1 MSKQPDEISTIQ
13 SKNFQSDEAF
23 ALQCDTDDPLAGYRD
38 QFFIPPSK
46 NNTDTIY
53 FTGNSLGL
61 QPKTVGEVIQQELD
75 DWGRLAVDAH
85 FEGKTPW
92 FSYHEIFRDSGARL
106 VGALPGEVVM
116 MNSLTVNLHLMMISF
131 YRPTN
136 SRYKILTDD
145 PGFPSDTYALK
156 TQLKFHGYDPDDGLV
171 LLKPHDGEHTI
182 HQEDIESVLQ
192 LRGDEIA
199 LVMMNGVNFFTGQVF
214 DMQRITEAA
223 KQRGCVVGFDL
234 AHAAGNIPMQ
244 LHDWNVDFAVW
255 CNYKYLNSGPGAVGG
270 CYVHES
276 HGNNLELNR
285 FGGWWGNNPDTRF
298 KMHLQ
303 PEFIP
308 QPGAA
313 GWQVSNPPIFALAGV
328 KASMDLFDAVG
339 MNALREKSKHLTA
352 YLQFLIDQIPS
363 KRFKIITPRQTDQ
376 RGCQLSLL
384 VHDRPRDLICELQAE
399 GVVCD
404 FREPNVVRVAPVP
417 FYNTFHEAWRFAQVL
432 KKHDRV

>member
-1 MSKQPDEISTIQ
+1 MPTDQIQ
-13 SKNFQSDEAF
+13 FQLDEAF
-23 ALQCDTDDPLAGYRD
+23 ALQCDTDDPLAGFRD

-46 NNTDTIY
+46 NNMDTIY
-53 FTGNSLGL
+53 FAGNSLGL
-61 QPKTVGEVIQQELD
+61 QPKTVGNVIQQELD

-92 FSYHEIFRDSGARL
+92 FSYHEIFRESGARL

-131 YRPTN
+131 YQPTK
-136 SRYKILTDD
+136 SRYKILTDY
-145 PGFPSDTYALK
+145 PCFPSDTYALK
-156 TQLKFHGYDPDDGLV
+156 TQLKFHGYDPDDGLI
-171 LLKPHDGEHTI
+171 LLKPREDEHTI

-192 LRGDEIA
+192 QQGDEIA

-214 DMQRITEAA
+214 DMQRITEIA
-223 KQRGCVVGFDL
+223 KQHGCVVGFDL

-255 CNYKYLNSGPGAVGG
+255 CNYKYLNSGPGAVAG

-276 HGNNLELNR
+276 HGKNLELNR
-285 FGGWWGNNPDTRF
+285 FGGWWGNDPDTRF

-308 QPGAA
+308 QSGAA
-313 GWQVSNPPIFALAGV
+313 GWQISNPPIFALASV
-328 KASMDLFDAVG
+328 KASMELFDAVG
-339 MNALREKSKHLTA
+339 MNTLREKSKRLTA
-352 YLQFLIDQIPS
+352 YLQFLIDQIS
-363 KRFKIITPRQTDQ
+363 SERFEIITPRHTDQ
-376 RGCQLSLL
+376 RGCQLSML
-384 VHDRPRDLICELQAE
+384 VQDRPHDLIGELKAE

-404 FREPNVVRVAPVP
+404 FREPNVIRVAPVP
-417 FYNTFHEAWRFAQVL
+417 FYNTFHEVWRFVQIL
-432 KKHDRV
+432 KKHDRD